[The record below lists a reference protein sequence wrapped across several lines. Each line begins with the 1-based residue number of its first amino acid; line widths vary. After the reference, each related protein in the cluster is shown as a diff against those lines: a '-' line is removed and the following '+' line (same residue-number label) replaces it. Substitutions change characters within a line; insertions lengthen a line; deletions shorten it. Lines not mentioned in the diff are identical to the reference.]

1 MNKEEFL
8 SLVWRLEEMLVHV
21 DYLRNQIGKC
31 PDKCES
37 PDADNDEGLCPTCC
51 DWFAKVLAEEERLDN
66 DKEFNE
72 VMRKLKDACSED
84 KSGMFDKILKQSR
97 EAKIVH

>member
-1 MNKEEFL
+1 
-8 SLVWRLEEMLVHV
+8 MLMQV

-37 PDADNDEGLCPTCC
+37 SDAEHHEGLCPTCC
-51 DWFAKVLAEEERLDN
+51 DWFAKVLAEEERLDG

-72 VMRKLKDACSED
+72 VVRKLEEACSED
-84 KSGMFDKILKQSR
+84 KSGTFDRILKQSR
-97 EAKIVH
+97 EGKIVH